1 MTVAPQYSPIREPGL
16 AVRPAIVV
24 QGLGSPTAPA
34 DWHRTEKAPDLIGE
48 LYDWYRLLTYSNQNC
63 FSIEFSMIILKL
75 EFQSSTMY
83 IYIWKY
89 LYGFVS
95 RRCHSIHGSDS
106 SIVRYENEGLCGYV
120 LLNSNFIF
128 LVTHPTKIRFHVW
141 ICPAQSSRQRYLEPH
156 F

>member
-48 LYDWYRLLTYSNQNC
+48 LYDWYSNQNC

-75 EFQSSTMY
+75 EFQSST
-83 IYIWKY
+83 IYIFENIFMA
-89 LYGFVS
+89 LLVAVVIQFMVQ
-95 RRCHSIHGSDS
+95 
-106 SIVRYENEGLCGYV
+106 IV
-120 LLNSNFIF
+120 
-128 LVTHPTKIRFHVW
+128 
-141 ICPAQSSRQRYLEPH
+141 Q
-156 F
+156 

>member
-75 EFQSSTMY
+75 EFQSSTTY
-83 IYIWKY
+83 I
-89 LYGFVS
+89 F
-95 RRCHSIHGSDS
+95 
-106 SIVRYENEGLCGYV
+106 ENIFIA
-120 LLNSNFIF
+120 LLVAVVIQFM
-128 LVTHPTKIRFHVW
+128 VQTV
-141 ICPAQSSRQRYLEPH
+141 Q
-156 F
+156 